1 MKFVAKYFPE
11 IIMKSRPVRKRF
23 VKQLQMN
30 IRNLVTRNGFK
41 ADVQGQWDN
50 LYININSEDAAIR
63 RSMINI
69 LTHTPGIAFS
79 YEIEEHDFDTMDD
92 AYQIIKQVNGPSL
105 AGKTFCVRVKRRG
118 THEYNSNDVERYIG
132 GGLLKETEAVG
143 VKLKN
148 PDITVQVEINDQ
160 SLFAI
165 KNRFV
170 GLGGYP
176 MGSQGETLSLISG
189 GFDSTVSSYMMM
201 KRGLKTHYCFF
212 NLGGS
217 AHEVGVK
224 QVAYYLWDKY
234 GASHKARFISVPFD
248 GVVKE
253 ILENVED
260 GHMGVILKRMMYRA
274 AEQVA
279 DMINLD
285 TFVTGES
292 IAQVSSQTLTNLAV
306 IDKVT
311 DKLVLRPLVV
321 MDKPEIIKISRE
333 IGTEAF
339 AATMPE
345 YCGVISVKP
354 TTEAK
359 MPKVLAEE
367 AKFDMAVLNKAVED
381 STHQFIAT
389 LVKEENDALEVACV
403 SLPSPSDIIVD
414 IRHPNEVEDAP
425 LELSLNE
432 IIKMPF
438 YEIETRKM
446 EFKEDQTYL
455 FYCQKGTMSK
465 IHAHHLNKQGITNI
479 KVYLEEQ
486 PTMVDKKAEKKALRK
501 AEYEAGVEAGTII
514 VDPEVK
520 AEIKAEKKD

>member
-30 IRNLVTRNGFK
+30 IRNLVARNGFK
-41 ADVQGQWDN
+41 ADIQGQWDN
-50 LYININSEDAAIR
+50 LYVGINSDDPAIR
-63 RSMINI
+63 RAMINI

-92 AYQIIKQVNGPSL
+92 AYQIIKAVNGPSL

-118 THEYNSNDVERYIG
+118 THDYNSNDVERYIG
-132 GGLLKETEAVG
+132 GGLLKETDAAG

-148 PDITVQVEINDQ
+148 PDVVVQVEIKDQ

-165 KNRFV
+165 KHRFE

-176 MGSQGETLSLISG
+176 LGSQGDTLSLMSG
-189 GFDSTVSSYMMM
+189 GFDSSVASYMMM
-201 KRGLKTHYCFF
+201 KRGIKTHFCFF

-234 GASHKARFISVPFD
+234 GGSHKARFISVPFD

-260 GHMGVILKRMMYRA
+260 GHMGVVLKRMMYRA
-274 AEQVA
+274 AELVA
-279 DMINLD
+279 DSVNLE

-321 MDKPEIIKISRE
+321 MDKPEIISLARK
-333 IGTEAF
+333 IGTETF

-359 MPKVLAEE
+359 MARVLAEE
-367 AKFDMAVLNKAVED
+367 TKFDLAVLEKAVED
-381 STHQFIAT
+381 ASHQFIGN
-389 LVKEENDALEVACV
+389 LVKEENDSLEVACIT
-403 SLPSPSDIIVD
+403 LPSPSDIIVD

-425 LELSLNE
+425 LVLNHND
-432 IIKMPF
+432 IINMPF
-438 YEIETRKM
+438 YELETRKG
-446 EFKEDQTYL
+446 EFKEDQSYL

-465 IHAHHLNKQGITNI
+465 IHAHHLNKQGMDNI
-479 KVYLEEQ
+479 KVYLEEK
-486 PTMVDKKAEKKALRK
+486 PKMLDKAAEKAKKRAKFEAELKEALDEELK
-501 AEYEAGVEAGTII
+501 G
-514 VDPEVK
+514 
-520 AEIKAEKKD
+520 